1 MNINPEELFYKDNK
15 LFCFTAK
22 VVDCFSC
29 GNAYRVILD
38 RTGFFPEAGGQSA
51 DKGTINRINVD
62 DVQVGEKGI
71 EHFVAVPF
79 EKGSEVRC
87 VIDKEERMKK
97 ERNHTGEHII
107 SAVVHTKFGFDNVGF
122 HIGKNEMDVDFNG
135 DFSAED
141 IAFIEREANR
151 IVMENVPVK
160 TYFPTVE
167 ELEKIDYRS
176 KLELSAPRIVEI
188 VGYDFCACCAP
199 HVSSTGEVG
208 VIKIIDSTKNRGNT
222 RLTVLCQ
229 ADAFE
234 YVQRVCKDARVAG
247 SLLNVKLDSVS
258 KAVER
263 QLEETLALKRENTAL
278 KKVIT
283 DSVIDSLRCSDD
295 FLTVFCQ
302 PFSIKDVLNR
312 GIELS
317 DKGVFVFC
325 DCPDGFMYA
334 IASKNLDVRI
344 YSQEL
349 NKRFSGSG
357 GGKPNAVQGKIHATK
372 EQIQEYLQTLKK
384 E

>member
-15 LFCFTAK
+15 LFSFTAK
-22 VVDCFSC
+22 VVDCFRE
-29 GNAYRVILD
+29 GNGYRVILD
-38 RTGFFPEAGGQSA
+38 KTGFFPEAGGQSA
-51 DKGTINRINVD
+51 DKGTIDRINVS

-71 EHFVAVPF
+71 EHYVDVPF
-79 EKGSEVRC
+79 EKGKVVEC
-87 VIDKEERMKK
+87 VLDKDERIKK

-107 SAVVHTKFGFDNVGF
+107 SAVVHTKFGYDNVGF
-122 HIGKNEMDVDFNG
+122 HMGKTEMDVDFNG
-135 DFSAED
+135 EFSADD

-151 IVMENVPVK
+151 IVMENVAVK
-160 TYFPTVE
+160 TYFPTAE
-167 ELEKIDYRS
+167 ELEKINYRS

-188 VGYDFCACCAP
+188 VGYDFCTCCAP

-208 VIKIIDSTKNRGNT
+208 VIKIVDSTRNRGNT

-234 YVQRVCKDARVAG
+234 YVQKVCIDARRSG
-247 SLLNVKLDSVS
+247 GLLNVKSDSVS

-263 QLEETLALKRENTAL
+263 QLEETLALKRENATL
-278 KKVIT
+278 KKAIT
-283 DSVIDSLRCSDD
+283 DSVLASLTRSND

-302 PFSIKDVLNR
+302 QFSVKDVLNK

-325 DCPDGFMYA
+325 DSSDGFTYA
-334 IASKNLDVRI
+334 IASKTLDVRK
-344 YSQEL
+344 YSQAL
-349 NKRFSGSG
+349 NKAFSGSG
-357 GGKPNAVQGKIHATK
+357 GGKPNAAQGKIHAT
-372 EQIQEYLQTLKK
+372 ETQIKEYLQILKK